1 MATGIITIY
10 DFNTRHD
17 AEIDNI
23 TQSRARFRS
32 TSRPVFP
39 RRIESYSEEDRPE
52 QHLMLFKSGG
62 PASAPSRWWLFYDT
76 DKKVTHVI
84 TFEDGTKLTAG
95 IEDAEWCLNVL
106 NKYISNGYDIK
117 GALEAEEMEHID
129 LDDDMLDI

>member
-1 MATGIITIY
+1 MATGIIGIF

-32 TSRPVFP
+32 ASRPVFP
-39 RRIESYSEEDRPE
+39 RRIEPFPE
-52 QHLMLFKSGG
+52 ADQPKQHLMIFKPG
-62 PASAPSRWWLFYDT
+62 APRPSWWLFYDV
-76 DKKVTHVI
+76 KKEVTHVI
-84 TFEDGTKLTAG
+84 TFADGTKITAG
-95 IEDAEWCLNVL
+95 FDDAEWCLNVL

-117 GALEAEEMEHID
+117 RALEDEEINNID

>member
-1 MATGIITIY
+1 MATGIIKIY
-10 DFNTRHD
+10 DFNSRRA
-17 AEIDNI
+17 AETDDI

-32 TSRPVFP
+32 ASRPAFP
-39 RRIESYSEEDRPE
+39 RRIEPYPEEDKPK
-52 QHLMLFKSGG
+52 QHLMLFKSVGG
-62 PASAPSRWWLFYDT
+62 APSRWWLFYDI

-84 TFEDGTKLTAG
+84 TFEDGTKITAG

-117 GALEAEEMEHID
+117 SALEEEEINNLD